1 MLSQC
6 PERWSGRGV
15 LSFLL
20 LNKSLPLFHWSFI
33 NFNNFYRMSILDQAL
48 YQTPGYSGNRAP
60 RLILGGLSA
69 RVPVHWAGY
78 LPFALQI
85 HLYLSVLKGWP
96 HHSLPCC
103 LAPCW
108 TQPLAHWGEL
118 RDREMSEVGGLDSSG
133 LPPTPQKA
141 TDPSKSSFSNFC
153 NFNHLRHIAS
163 WV

>member
-48 YQTPGYSGNRAP
+48 YQTPGYSGIRAP

-69 RVPVHWAGY
+69 RVPVH
-78 LPFALQI
+78 
-85 HLYLSVLKGWP
+85 
-96 HHSLPCC
+96 
-103 LAPCW
+103 
-108 TQPLAHWGEL
+108 
-118 RDREMSEVGGLDSSG
+118 
-133 LPPTPQKA
+133 
-141 TDPSKSSFSNFC
+141 
-153 NFNHLRHIAS
+153 
-163 WV
+163 

>member
-48 YQTPGYSGNRAP
+48 YQTPGYSGIRAP

-85 HLYLSVLKGWP
+85 YLYLSVLKGWP
-96 HHSLPCC
+96 HHRLPCY
-103 LAPCW
+103 LASCW
-108 TQPLAHWGEL
+108 TQLLAHWGEL
-118 RDREMSEVGGLDSSG
+118 HCWPTGERQRDEWGWRFGFFWTASHAPESH
-133 LPPTPQKA
+133 
-141 TDPSKSSFSNFC
+141 SSF
-153 NFNHLRHIAS
+153 
-163 WV
+163 